1 MKVFQRFILLVCM
14 LILFSGCTQ
23 KAEMTV
29 KNPNSNNHNS
39 FIENSELGD
48 DNLFYEYDYKK
59 MDAKKI
65 EKVKSVG
72 VPYDAKWIQNK
83 YLNIDQ
89 KVICL
94 STYCKQDTNFYVM
107 TDDLWETDPLR
118 VDLLDW
124 FPEGGIIMSMTG
136 MEENAIVLG
145 IANDLS
151 DANGE
156 YQKYDAFCMN
166 KSGELMWSVDLTGI
180 IRREGIWEDAFHTGS
195 ILDSDMNNLFI
206 ASNEKLYV
214 LDNDGEL
221 VMKYSVSIQ
230 GDVFLWDSFHMEDKQ
245 IVFSCAGQNQSEL
258 FCIDVNENKVKTM
271 QNANYSGI
279 RKYYG
284 MWKDEVY
291 YVSNG
296 KMIRWNVVT
305 GKNEIVTDL
314 KMSGIEEVPG
324 ALMFLNEQISVYG
337 KDKNG
342 ECIIVFGQNEPKIER
357 GITIANIND
366 SKNDLLR
373 SGIAMM
379 NREITDVDITYVER
393 ISEDERNRVLV
404 EVSNGEGPDMLL
416 VSREDFILL
425 QSKHFIMEMSD
436 YLDSDITDQ
445 LLPGARELGTI
456 KDGLYGLP
464 YDISCVYTM
473 VTSRQTWDKDT
484 WSLEDVTGLVNEKK
498 DLWGIFL
505 DCFGIDSYYK
515 NTYLSIEYYVSEI
528 ATDKNFNYDKIKN
541 MINDIKQKT
550 KERTV
555 EEECQLVREKKY
567 LACQEL
573 VAGLFTYCAL
583 YKKVGPDM
591 KVIGYPREDGTGNH
605 LNTTD
610 GILVINQ
617 ACADKSEIK
626 EIISYLFG
634 LESQLNVGMSKDK
647 ISVRL
652 DIPYL
657 CLRKNGKQTITIDG
671 KDMDMELFLE
681 EYVEFLR
688 GAEVVPFYPKE
699 VRDIILEEADGFYHS
714 DISIDQ
720 TMDVIKN
727 RINLFLQE

>member
-1 MKVFQRFILLVCM
+1 MKYIQRLILLVCM

-23 KAEMTV
+23 KEEMTV

-59 MDAKKI
+59 MDSKKI

-94 STYCKQDTNFYVM
+94 STYCKQDINFYVM

-214 LDNDGEL
+214 LDNGGEL

-357 GITIANIND
+357 GITIANINQ
-366 SKNDLLR
+366 KNDLLR

-425 QSKHFIMEMSD
+425 QSKHFITEMSD

-464 YDISCVYTM
+464 YDINGVQTM
-473 VTSRQTWDKDT
+473 VTNRQIWEKDK
-484 WSLEDVTGLVNEKK
+484 WSLEDVSKLVNDKT

-505 DCFGIDSYYK
+505 DYFGTDSYYN
-515 NTYLSIEYYVSEI
+515 NTHMHVRYYAQEI
-528 ATDKNFNYDKIKN
+528 VDDKNFNFDKIKN
-541 MINDIKQKT
+541 AISDIKKKT
-550 KERTV
+550 NEKTV
-555 EEECQLVREKKY
+555 EDPFRMVHENKY
-567 LACQEL
+567 LACQAL
-573 VAGLFTYCAL
+573 VTNLHTYCTL
-583 YKKVGPDM
+583 YKRGGKDM
-591 KVIGYPREDGTGNH
+591 KTVGYPRKDGTGNW
-605 LNTTD
+605 LSATD

-617 ACADKSEIK
+617 ACAEKSEIK

-634 LESQLNVGMSKDK
+634 LESQLNVGMSKVK
-647 ISVRL
+647 ISIRL
-652 DIPYL
+652 DIPSL
-657 CLRKNGKQTITIDG
+657 CLMKNGESSITIDG
-671 KDMDMELFLE
+671 KEVNEEMFLE
-681 EYVEFLR
+681 DYLEFLK
-688 GAEVVPFYPKE
+688 GAEVEPLYPKE
-699 VRDIILEEADGFYHS
+699 VMDIILEEADGFYHS